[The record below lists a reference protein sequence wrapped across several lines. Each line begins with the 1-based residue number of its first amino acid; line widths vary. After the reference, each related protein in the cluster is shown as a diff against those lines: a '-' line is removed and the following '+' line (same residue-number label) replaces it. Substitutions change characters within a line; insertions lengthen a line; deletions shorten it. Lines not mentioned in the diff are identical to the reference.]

1 MYKIFIKDIPIIVST
16 VERIGKQYTSF
27 LLKDVKFKRLIK
39 EVVSGKLT
47 YVNLYHPVAEEID
60 DILRE
65 KIKVVEA
72 AGGLV
77 QNSKMEY
84 LFIKRDGK
92 WDLPKGHLE
101 KGESLEEGA
110 IREVEEETGVSGIS
124 ITSFNTKT
132 YHVFKRNDKHKL
144 KLTYWYNMHSDYD
157 GEFVPQLKEGITK
170 VRWRDFQQ
178 TQRALS
184 KTYKN
189 IKLLFPKEYL
199 LMHPADVK
207 KK

>member
-1 MYKIFIKDIPIIVST
+1 MYKIFIKDIPIVVST

-27 LLKDVKFKRLIK
+27 LLKDVNFKRLIK
-39 EVVSGKLT
+39 DVVKGKLV

-60 DILRE
+60 DILKE
-65 KIKVVEA
+65 KIKVVIA

-77 QNSKMEY
+77 QNSNLEY
-84 LFIKRDGK
+84 LFIKRNGK
-92 WDLPKGHLE
+92 WDLAKGHLE

-110 IREVEEETGVSGIS
+110 IREVEEETGISGVT
-124 ITSFNTKT
+124 ITSFNIKT
-132 YHVFKRNDKHKL
+132 YHVFKRNDKYKL

-157 GEFVPQLKEGITK
+157 GEFAPQLKEGITK
-170 VRWRDFQQ
+170 VRWRNFEQS
-178 TQRALS
+178 QRALR

-199 LMHPADVK
+199 LMHPADMEK
-207 KK
+207 

>member
-39 EVVSGKLT
+39 DVVSGKLT
-47 YVNLYHPVAEEID
+47 YVNLYHPVADEID

-101 KGESLEEGA
+101 KGESIEEGA
-110 IREVEEETGVSGIS
+110 IREVEEETGISGVT

-132 YHVFKRNDKHKL
+132 YHVFKRNNKHKL
-144 KLTYWYNMHSDYD
+144 KLTYWYNMKSDYD